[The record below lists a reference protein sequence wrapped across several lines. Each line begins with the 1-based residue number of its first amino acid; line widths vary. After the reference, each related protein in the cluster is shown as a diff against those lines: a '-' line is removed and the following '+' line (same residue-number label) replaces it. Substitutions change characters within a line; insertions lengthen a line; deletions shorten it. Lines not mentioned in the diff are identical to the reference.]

1 MLPPKKDLP
10 DSTREKLRTRK
21 YRSRVS
27 SLSRLLAPLK
37 VLGFT
42 LLIISLCYLAIVQL
56 KHLFFGTSY
65 FELKSIEVIGNSV
78 LPKEEI
84 IKISDVA
91 PGKNVLLLDNDV
103 AKKRLLQSP
112 IIKTA
117 EVKLDGLYNLQIT
130 VTERKPI
137 MYAKVG
143 AIFYEIA
150 KDGMIIGVG
159 NCSNVDIPII
169 TGLNIAT
176 NRPGDSLA
184 DNDGFFVARMW
195 INKLGK
201 KIISEISE
209 INFSSPQNPYFYLI
223 SGEKVYP
230 KSLEDLKKRY
240 LFLRALLDN
249 LRKNDVEPIY
259 LDMRAPSEIVV
270 RPRKKKSASEGS

>member
-1 MLPPKKDLP
+1 MGPVLSEDLSNKKRAYMLPPKRDLP

-184 DNDGFFVARMW
+184 VYRTNMSSGNTDKNIFNNNIGHFFSFFDG
-195 INKLGK
+195 IN
-201 KIISEISE
+201 
-209 INFSSPQNPYFYLI
+209 Y
-223 SGEKVYP
+223 
-230 KSLEDLKKRY
+230 
-240 LFLRALLDN
+240 
-249 LRKNDVEPIY
+249 
-259 LDMRAPSEIVV
+259 
-270 RPRKKKSASEGS
+270 